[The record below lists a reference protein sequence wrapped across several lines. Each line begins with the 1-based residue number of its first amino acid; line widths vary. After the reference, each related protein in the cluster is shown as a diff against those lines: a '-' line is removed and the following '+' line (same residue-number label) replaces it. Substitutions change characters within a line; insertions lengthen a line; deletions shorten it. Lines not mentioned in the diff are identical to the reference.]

1 MSTLGVFSPL
11 SPSVSL
17 FALVSP
23 CFRRNLKWPWPWGK
37 INLTT
42 YMASVTSDLFCIGGV
57 GHDYGQLLATLL
69 LRHQCWHSRLTM
81 QGWSLCFHSVS
92 NCDELNVTRE
102 QGHCQK
108 GKKKTDFIITQD
120 CHYMLKPTSRVMDF
134 KEAIA
139 FTAPDLKEFC
149 FTLSDSFLTIC
160 WPQIPAPNLVVL

>member
-1 MSTLGVFSPL
+1 MHHEVSTLGVFSPL

-42 YMASVTSDLFCIGGV
+42 YMASVTSDLCCIGGV

-108 GKKKTDFIITQD
+108 GKKKNRLYNNTRLSLHAEANIQSDGLQRSNSFHCPCSQ
-120 CHYMLKPTSRVMDF
+120 RVLFYIKRQLFD
-134 KEAIA
+134 
-139 FTAPDLKEFC
+139 
-149 FTLSDSFLTIC
+149 
-160 WPQIPAPNLVVL
+160 